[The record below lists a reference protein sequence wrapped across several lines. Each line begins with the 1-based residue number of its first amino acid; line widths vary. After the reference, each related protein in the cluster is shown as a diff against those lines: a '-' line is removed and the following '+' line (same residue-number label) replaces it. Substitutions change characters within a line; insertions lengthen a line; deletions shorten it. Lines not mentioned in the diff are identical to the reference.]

1 MTDDQVSGRL
11 DPTHPMYETKLTRR
25 QSIAHLLEPDE
36 VIDWDVEARCL
47 EDSEPQLRPLGEG
60 YLVLT
65 DWRLFFVAQGDPTP
79 IIVRFDDGTVTKVKI
94 MRKRRLTCH
103 VRIVLTDGTSLTFH
117 TGRQT
122 ADLLRQLILL
132 NR

>member
-1 MTDDQVSGRL
+1 
-11 DPTHPMYETKLTRR
+11 MYETKLARR

-36 VIDWDVEARCL
+36 VIDWDVEARCP
-47 EDSEPQLRPLGEG
+47 EDTEPQLRPLGEG

-79 IIVRFDDGTVTKVKI
+79 IIIRLDDGTVAKVKI

-103 VRIVLTDGTSLTFH
+103 VRLERTDGSSLTLH

-122 ADLLRQLILL
+122 ADLLRQLIFL
-132 NR
+132 NRRD